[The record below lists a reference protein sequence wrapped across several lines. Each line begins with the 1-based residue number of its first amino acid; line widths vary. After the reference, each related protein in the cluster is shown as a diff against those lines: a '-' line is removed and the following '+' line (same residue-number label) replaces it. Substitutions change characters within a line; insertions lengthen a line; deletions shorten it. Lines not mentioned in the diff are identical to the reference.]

1 VDIVAEYEKA
11 YGEQQELV
19 AAIDKQRSVVAAE
32 ANKLT
37 ALKVKTIE
45 VNAVV
50 SSLENSAR
58 QIRAQREALEKAMRG
73 FVKAGGRE
81 ISGAEIFEG
90 TQAIVR

>member
-1 VDIVAEYEKA
+1 MDIVAEYEKA

-58 QIRAQREALEKAMRG
+58 QIRAQREALEKA
-73 FVKAGGRE
+73 
-81 ISGAEIFEG
+81 AEGPEVAEEV
-90 TQAIVR
+90 TA